1 MKYKV
6 GDKVRLKN
14 GDLVEIKHCIQLL
27 SMPPQDAYI
36 VKSAIKDNGEF
47 TIMEDTM
54 SEVSEWSN
62 EPKPKHPPK
71 LKGLNTHYS
80 MITALQEQVE
90 IKQKEIDRLNQALK
104 SFQVW
109 YERLK
114 SDRDKLQSKL
124 SKIESVI
131 GEDL

>member
-47 TIMEDTM
+47 TIREDTM

-62 EPKPKHPPK
+62 EPKPKHPSK
-71 LKGLNTHYS
+71 HDGLNTHYS

-90 IKQKEIDRLNQALK
+90 IKQKEIDQLLKIIEKQRRIVMFAGNGLRQLSAALLEMPEEIK
-104 SFQVW
+104 
-109 YERLK
+109 
-114 SDRDKLQSKL
+114 
-124 SKIESVI
+124 
-131 GEDL
+131 